1 MVVVPVSE
9 QVRNRAQSAKS
20 RVTRPSHPKMSADAV
35 KILAK
40 VCPLKFKIESA
51 LARDNVKLVPKQH
64 RVKMKHLLQEIN
76 DLEVAAQ
83 ATISKQHVLKCLS
96 LGEVMEKCSE
106 AQKHVGMVVCM
117 RNSLAVSE

>member
-1 MVVVPVSE
+1 M
-9 QVRNRAQSAKS
+9 N
-20 RVTRPSHPKMSADAV
+20 ADAA

-40 VCPLKFKIESA
+40 VCPLKCKIESA

-64 RVKMKHLLQEIN
+64 RVKMKHLLKEIN

-83 ATISKQHVLKCLS
+83 ATISRQSLLKCLS

-106 AQKHVGMVVCM
+106 AQKDVGMVVCM
-117 RNSLAVSE
+117 LDSLAVSE